1 MFYLD
6 DEVYYELEDSQAGLC
21 VERSDGALSWVLVKI
36 SRRDVRPA
44 SSVSSI
50 SDVDPSECL
59 CLEYQMRGDV
69 PGMEWFGLKTAAV
82 SHSD

>member
-1 MFYLD
+1 M
-6 DEVYYELEDSQAGLC
+6 
-21 VERSDGALSWVLVKI
+21 
-36 SRRDVRPA
+36 RPA

-69 PGMEWFGLKTAAV
+69 PGMEIDMTDDSFWVPIACRTRSRQKSSSVT
-82 SHSD
+82 